1 MRACLRAYYNPYN
14 QANRLP
20 LWRRQQQDYLFVSNP
35 THQAAWSA
43 LTQHAN
49 DMSGIHMRNLF
60 TDDPLRFSRYSAEAA
75 AVFLDYSKNRI
86 NDQTLGWLFDLA
98 RQQSLPSKIGQLF
111 SGAPINNTERRAASH
126 VALRYRGHE
135 EMLVEGSD
143 VMPKVRQ
150 VLDQMRSF
158 TNGVRSGEIK
168 GVSGKRFNRVIN
180 VGIGG
185 SDLGPRMVAEA
196 LSDYADGALKVRFVS
211 NVDADDMVT
220 ALRGCAPETTLFVV
234 TSKTF
239 TTQETLANAALAR
252 DWLVKGLG
260 EAAVEK
266 HFVAVSAHPK
276 RAAEFGISEARVFDF
291 WDWVGGRYSLWSAVG
306 LPVALLLGMKNMEA
320 LLSGAYQMDE
330 HFRNAPLEENIPVIL
345 AMLGVWY
352 NNFLGS
358 PSHAILPY
366 DERLKHFVSYVQQLD
381 MESNGKTVSRD
392 GNSITYPTGPVIWGD
407 VGTNSQHAFFQLLHQ
422 GSHPV
427 SSDFIAVKEPH
438 HQFDKNHKLL
448 IANFIAQ
455 TEALMKGRSQSSAAK
470 ELNKLG
476 VRPEEITR
484 LSPHKHFAGNRPSN
498 SILLDK
504 LTPEALGALMA
515 MYEHKVFVQGVIWD
529 VNSFDQWGVELG
541 KQLAKTVL
549 TDLNGG
555 KPAKHD
561 SSTSGLIQRLKN

>member
-1 MRACLRAYYNPYN
+1 
-14 QANRLP
+14 
-20 LWRRQQQDYLFVSNP
+20 
-35 THQAAWSA
+35 
-43 LTQHAN
+43 
-49 DMSGIHMRNLF
+49 MSVIHMRNLF
-60 TDDPLRFSRYSAEAA
+60 TDDPLRFSRYSIEAA
-75 AVFLDYSKNRI
+75 SVFLDYSKNRI
-86 NDQTLGWLFDLA
+86 NDQTLGLLFDLA
-98 RQQSLPSKIGQLF
+98 RQQSLPSKIDQLF
-111 SGAPINNTERRAASH
+111 SGAPLNNTERRAASH
-126 VALRYRGHE
+126 VALRYRGDQG
-135 EMLVEGSD
+135 MLVAGSD

-150 VLDQMRSF
+150 VLDQMRDF

-168 GVSGKRFNRVIN
+168 GASGKRFNRVIN

-185 SDLGPRMVAEA
+185 SDLGPRMVAES
-196 LSDYADGALKVRFVS
+196 LRDYADGALKVRFVS
-211 NVDADDMVT
+211 NVDADDMIR
-220 ALRGCAPETTLFVV
+220 ALKGCSPETTLFIV

-266 HFVAVSAHPK
+266 HFVAVSAHPQ
-276 RAAEFGISEARVFDF
+276 RAAEFGISEASVFDF

-352 NNFLGS
+352 NNFLDS

-366 DERLKHFVSYVQQLD
+366 DERLKRFVPYVQQLD
-381 MESNGKTVSRD
+381 MESNGKTVSRE
-392 GNSITYPTGPVIWGD
+392 GNTITYPTGPVIWGD

-427 SSDFIAVKEPH
+427 SSDFIAAKEPH
-438 HQFDKNHKLL
+438 HPFDKNHKLL

-476 VRPEEITR
+476 VPPEEITR
-484 LSPHKHFAGNRPSN
+484 LAPHKHFAGNRPSN

-504 LTPEALGALMA
+504 LTPQSLGALMA

-549 TDLNGG
+549 ADLNGS
-555 KPAKHD
+555 KSAKHD
-561 SSTSGLIQRLKN
+561 SSTSGLIQRLKD